1 MPRYAMLAQ
10 GSVQGVGFRWAA
22 QRSAQSCG
30 LTGWVRN
37 RADGCVE
44 LEVQGDSAAVLEF
57 SAALRRGTGYSRL
70 ERLDIREIPE
80 LPEEQGFRVRY

>member
-44 LEVQGDSAAVLEF
+44 LEVQGDSSAVSEF
-57 SAALRRGTGYSRL
+57 SAALRRGNGYSRL

>member
-10 GSVQGVGFRWAA
+10 GRVQGVGFRWAA
-22 QRSAQSCG
+22 QRDAQARG

-37 RADGCVE
+37 RPDGCVE
-44 LEVQGDSAAVLEF
+44 LEVQGDPPAVSAF

-80 LPEEQGFRVRY
+80 LPEKQGFRVRV